1 MPVCMNQKL
10 ESRFLGEISAT
21 SDMHMLLH
29 NGIKSKGTK
38 ELLDEGKTG
47 E

>member
-1 MPVCMNQKL
+1 MNHKL
-10 ESRFLGEISAT
+10 ESRFLGEIST
-21 SDMHMLLH
+21 ISNVHMLLH

-38 ELLDEGKTG
+38 ELLDEGETG